1 VLIQKDKIRSK
12 GSVERVGTVKDTNF
26 MQCVLRRAIRYCYQM
41 ITNNIV
47 EETIYV
53 SVELNQRKVKI
64 VVLLLSTS

>member
-1 VLIQKDKIRSK
+1 MLIQKDKIRSK